1 MRRKAAKTPGAIDP
15 TGRRNAALDA
25 FLTAKVQQ
33 GFEIEAHTGTHAI
46 IVGHERPGGVLRRLR
61 RRKRFVV
68 SVDEHGNE
76 VTMTPAKQTR
86 S

>member
-1 MRRKAAKTPGAIDP
+1 MRRKPTTAAGAIDP
-15 TGRRNAALDA
+15 TGLRKAALEA

-33 GFEIEAHTGTHAI
+33 GFEVEADRGTHAI
-46 IVGHERPGGVLRRLR
+46 IVGYGGRGAIFPGIR

-68 SVDEHGNE
+68 SVDEHGGE
-76 VTMTPAKQTR
+76 VTMIPAEPRR

>member
-1 MRRKAAKTPGAIDP
+1 MGRKAAKAPGAIDP

-46 IVGHERPGGVLRRLR
+46 IVGREPGGVLRRLR
-61 RRKRFVV
+61 PRKRFVV

-76 VTMTPAKQTR
+76 VTMTPAER
-86 S
+86 VRN

>member
-1 MRRKAAKTPGAIDP
+1 VEKKAAKAPGAIDP

-46 IVGHERPGGVLRRLR
+46 IVGRERPGGVLRRLR

-76 VTMTPAKQTR
+76 VTMIPAERVRT
-86 S
+86 